1 MLRII
6 LFYFLLV
13 KLILTSLSESL
24 TEIKYLFVRSVLANR
39 NESQTNN
46 EKQIAISLA
55 QLLKNKINKKES
67 H

>member
-6 LFYFLLV
+6 LFSFLLF
-13 KLILTSLSESL
+13 KLISTSLTESL

-39 NESQTNN
+39 NESQTK
-46 EKQIAISLA
+46 KQIAISLA
-55 QLLKNKINKKES
+55 QLLKNKINKKEL